1 MNRKQT
7 HSRLFALVL
16 ALVALFAIGACKS
29 SGTAVTA
36 DGRSLNIEIDV
47 PTDLSEGDTHE
58 LKVEVA
64 NRGINRMK
72 DVVFEVEM
80 PNELIVLSSV
90 PGADLQASE
99 MMTSEGTKQFIYR
112 AGDISAQSVSHV
124 RYHVR
129 AAFGARDRTGDIK
142 VTAWSEDLPGNRL
155 VEHKHITLR
164 R

>member
-1 MNRKQT
+1 
-7 HSRLFALVL
+7 
-16 ALVALFAIGACKS
+16 
-29 SGTAVTA
+29 
-36 DGRSLNIEIDV
+36 V

-64 NRGINRMK
+64 NRGVNRMK
-72 DVVFEVEM
+72 NVVFEVEM

-90 PGADLQASE
+90 PGPDLQASE
-99 MMTSEGTKQFIYR
+99 MVTSSGTKQFIYR
-112 AGDISAQSVSHV
+112 AGDVGAQSVAHV

-129 AAFGARDRTGDIK
+129 AAFGSLDRTGDIK
-142 VTAWSEDLPGNRL
+142 VTAWSEDLPGSNRL